1 MTYNKKIIAVMVAA
15 CIVVVLLCGGM
26 AYLYKN
32 LEAQKVENEEMKQLA
47 EMDKLEM
54 EDEYANFANQYNEL
68 KKQIANDSIV
78 KQLEQEQ
85 QRTQDLLAELK
96 RVKSSDAAEIARLKK
111 ELKQVREVMRGYILQ
126 IDSLNRLNQAL
137 EKENREVKQQ
147 YDQATQKISNL
158 STEKQSL
165 SEKVAIAA
173 QLDATGISLQARNK
187 KGKAAKKIKDVVKMV
202 VNFTITKNITAQTGN
217 KTIYVRI
224 TKPNNETLTNG
235 GTFSY
240 ENKTLE
246 YSIKK
251 MIEYT
256 GEEQSVTVY
265 WDVTEFLSAGT
276 YHVYIFA
283 DGSMIGSSSVVLE

>member
-1 MTYNKKIIAVMVAA
+1 MVAA

-32 LEAQKVENEEMKQLA
+32 LQTQKAENEEMKQLA

-68 KKQIANDSIV
+68 KKQISNDSIV

-85 QRTQDLLAELK
+85 QRTQDLLEELK

-147 YDQATQKISNL
+147 YDQATQQISNL

-187 KGKAAKKIKDVVKMV
+187 KGKTAKKIKDVVKMV

-217 KTIYVRI
+217 KTLYVRI

-235 GTFSY
+235 GTFTY
-240 ENKTLE
+240 ENKSLE

>member
-1 MTYNKKIIAVMVAA
+1 
-15 CIVVVLLCGGM
+15 
-26 AYLYKN
+26 
-32 LEAQKVENEEMKQLA
+32 MKQLA

-68 KKQIANDSIV
+68 KKQISNDSIV

-85 QRTQDLLAELK
+85 QRTQDLLEELK

-147 YDQATQKISNL
+147 YDQATQQISNL

-187 KGKAAKKIKDVVKMV
+187 KGKTAKKIKDVVKMV

-217 KTIYVRI
+217 KTLYVRI

-235 GTFSY
+235 GTFTY
-240 ENKTLE
+240 ENKSLE

-265 WDVTEFLSAGT
+265 WDVTEFLSTGT

>member
-1 MTYNKKIIAVMVAA
+1 MKYNKKIIAVMVAA
-15 CIVVVLLCGGM
+15 CVVVILLCGGM

-147 YDQATQKISNL
+147 YDQATQQISNL

-235 GTFSY
+235 GTFNY

>member
-147 YDQATQKISNL
+147 YDQATQQISNL